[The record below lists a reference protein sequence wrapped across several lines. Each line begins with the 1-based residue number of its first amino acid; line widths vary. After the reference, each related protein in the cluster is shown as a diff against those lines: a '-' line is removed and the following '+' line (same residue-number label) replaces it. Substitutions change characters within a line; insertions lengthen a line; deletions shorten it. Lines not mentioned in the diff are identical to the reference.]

1 MDLTTS
7 NTNDDVSRISEPN
20 KEVKGD
26 NFMGEVDEG
35 KKGVGVVEIT
45 PHPGQGTVAC
55 GEKLINR
62 CNYVC
67 ILLPCQ
73 SHKSVNTWHNAVVNA
88 ILQLTT

>member
-7 NTNDDVSRISEPN
+7 NTNDDVSRISESN

-35 KKGVGVVEIT
+35 KIGVVVVEIT

-55 GEKLINR
+55 GEELINR
-62 CNYVC
+62 CNYV
-67 ILLPCQ
+67 
-73 SHKSVNTWHNAVVNA
+73 S
-88 ILQLTT
+88 ILQLYK